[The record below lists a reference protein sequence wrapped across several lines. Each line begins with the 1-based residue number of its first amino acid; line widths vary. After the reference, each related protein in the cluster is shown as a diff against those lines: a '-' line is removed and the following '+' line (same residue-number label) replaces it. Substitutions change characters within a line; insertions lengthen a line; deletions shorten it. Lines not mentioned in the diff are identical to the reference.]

1 MEDGTQNG
9 NQEIDIAELMAKIR
23 ETAEQRKSHSLVDA
37 SATLYALLK
46 ANGDS
51 TLSHDDFVEA
61 PPASALPS
69 IRLQPEFA
77 SQQNYSVNDLL
88 AYHDHIFVRNAY
100 RAILEREPDEAG
112 FARYLESLRS
122 GRVNKLD
129 VLASLRFSQE
139 GQLRNVK
146 VDGLNATARFRK
158 LYRVPIVGYLL
169 ELLVGIVRLP
179 VLIKNFRSLESY
191 TAAQDDRLADHI
203 NQSVRR
209 LTVAQNDEADRLRA
223 QTDQLR
229 KQFSGQ
235 VTDLGEQQR
244 KIADLHHQQLKALFR
259 EQRELTED
267 LNQVKSNISAYIQ
280 ANDERS
286 KVFVVEHEKQHNKW
300 LELKNYAEGEL
311 LERVQATRTELVLQ
325 ERRLTMLLEEAR
337 RRLPERLDNEQLTR
351 IAAEKSQL
359 LEWFYASL
367 GGQFR
372 GTSQE
377 IKARLKFYLP
387 MLSDAGITKD
397 ILDLGCGRGEWLEVL
412 KEAGLPAQGI
422 DANQLAVTECTGK
435 GLQAMAADAISYLGQ
450 LDDNSLNCVS
460 AFHVVEHLPL
470 EDLISLFD
478 EILRALRP
486 GGLLM
491 LETPNPENV
500 LVGSCSFYLDPTHR
514 NPIPS
519 DTLRF
524 MVESRGF
531 CRPEVFK
538 LHPVTSKQLRGNDEL
553 TQRFNEFFFGPQDYA
568 VIARKASD

>member
-51 TLSHDDFVEA
+51 TLSHDDFAQA
-61 PPASALPS
+61 PPASVLPS
-69 IRLQPEFA
+69 IQLQPEFA
-77 SQQNYSVNDLL
+77 SQRNYSVNDLL
-88 AYHDHIFVRNAY
+88 AYHDHVFVRNAY

-129 VLASLRFSQE
+129 VLASLRFSPE
-139 GQLRNVK
+139 GQLRSVK
-146 VDGLNATARFRK
+146 VDGLNGTARFRK

-169 ELLVGIVRLP
+169 ELMVGIVRLP
-179 VLIKNFRSLESY
+179 VLIKNFRALESY

-209 LTVAQNDEADRLRA
+209 LTVAQTDEVDRLRA
-223 QTDQLR
+223 QI
-229 KQFSGQ
+229 S
-235 VTDLGEQQR
+235 EQQR

-267 LNQVKSNISAYIQ
+267 LNQVKANISAYIQ

-325 ERRLTMLLEEAR
+325 ERRLTLLLEEAR
-337 RRLPERLDNEQLTR
+337 RRLPERLDSEQLTR
-351 IAAEKSQL
+351 VAAEKSQL
-359 LEWFYASL
+359 LDWFYASL
-367 GGQFR
+367 GDHFR

-377 IKARLKFYLP
+377 IKAKLKFYLP
-387 MLSDAGITKD
+387 MLADAGITKD

-412 KEAGLPAQGI
+412 REAGLPAQGI
-422 DANQLAVTECTGK
+422 DANQLVVSECTGK
-435 GLQAMAADAISYLGQ
+435 GLQAMAADAISYLRQ
-450 LDDNSLNCVS
+450 MDDNSLNCVS

-470 EDLISLFD
+470 ADLISLFD

-500 LVGSCSFYLDPTHR
+500 LVGSCTFYLDPTHR

-524 MVESRGF
+524 LVESRGF